1 MRAAQRSLG
10 KTTWGIQ
17 DWAMNFNLIE
27 TLAFTALGLLI
38 GRALFRFFPVFDR
51 LCLPEPVLGGLLLC
65 GVFSA
70 VKYFSGLEL
79 TFDTTLQTPLMLAF
93 FLSIGWMASWRELRR
108 GGKTV
113 ISFLLFCLVALVT
126 QNVIGMALAVAMGEP
141 PLLGLLA
148 GSVALTGGPGTALA
162 FAPAFE
168 KAGLEA
174 AAAIGTASAL
184 AGIVIGGLM
193 GSPQAARLIAKYRLK
208 PSAEDLSGAMPE
220 NVPVSM
226 GEQMVHPELSPAHF
240 TSHLQFIIIVMALGA
255 ALGGW
260 IQARGITLPLYIG
273 AMAVAAVI
281 RNACDLKLGP
291 LGRLTVS
298 NSVIEELGS
307 VALAYFL
314 VMATMT
320 LNLGQLTGMASV
332 LMIILAVQAIWIFL
346 LATFLVFRWFGR
358 DYDAA
363 VIGAGFTGFMMGTM
377 ANAMANINAITR
389 RYGPAP
395 KAYLVVP
402 IVGVCGVDFA
412 NSALITFLLAVFD

>member
-1 MRAAQRSLG
+1 MS
-10 KTTWGIQ
+10 
-17 DWAMNFNLIE
+17 FNLIE
-27 TLAFTALGLLI
+27 TLAFTAFGLLL
-38 GRALFRFFPVFDR
+38 GRALFKFFPVFDR

-65 GVFSA
+65 GGFTA
-70 VKYFSGLEL
+70 VKFFSGKDI
-79 TFDTTLQTPLMLAF
+79 TFDTTLQSPLMLAF
-93 FLSIGWMASWRELRR
+93 FLSIGWMASWRELKR

-141 PLLGLLA
+141 PLLGVLA

-208 PSAEDLSGAMPE
+208 PSPEDLSSAMPE
-220 NVPVSM
+220 DVPVSM

-260 IQARGITLPLYIG
+260 IQAQGITLPLYIG
-273 AMAVAAVI
+273 AMAVAALV
-281 RNACDLKLGP
+281 RNACDFKVWP
-291 LGRLTVS
+291 LSSLPVS

-320 LNLGQLTGMASV
+320 LNLGQLASMASV
-332 LMIILAVQAIWIFL
+332 LVIILAVQAIWIFL
-346 LATFLVFRWFGR
+346 VASILVFRCFGK

>member
-1 MRAAQRSLG
+1 M
-10 KTTWGIQ
+10 
-17 DWAMNFNLIE
+17 
-27 TLAFTALGLLI
+27 
-38 GRALFRFFPVFDR
+38 
-51 LCLPEPVLGGLLLC
+51 LGGLLLC
-65 GVFSA
+65 GVFSG
-70 VKYFSGLEL
+70 VKYFSGAEI
-79 TFDTTLQTPLMLAF
+79 TFDTTLQVPLMLAF

-108 GGKTV
+108 GGKAV
-113 ISFLLFCLVALVT
+113 ITFLLFCLVALVT
-126 QNVIGMALAVAMGEP
+126 QNVIGMLLAVAMGEP
-141 PLLGLLA
+141 PLLGVLA

-168 KAGLEA
+168 KAGLGS
-174 AAAIGTASAL
+174 AAAIGTACAL

-193 GSPQAARLIAKYRLK
+193 GSPQAARLIAKFQLK
-208 PSAEDLSGAMPE
+208 PSAEDLTGTMPE
-220 NVPVSM
+220 DVPVSM
-226 GEQMVHPELSPAHF
+226 GEQMVHPKLSPTHF
-240 TSHLQFIIIVMALGA
+240 ASHLQFIIIVMALGA

-273 AMAVAAVI
+273 AMAVAALV
-281 RNACDLKLGP
+281 RNGCDLKLWP
-291 LGRLTVS
+291 LSRLPVS

-320 LNLGQLTGMASV
+320 LNLGQLAGMASV
-332 LMIILAVQAIWIFL
+332 LMMILVVQAIWVFL
-346 LATFLVFRWFGR
+346 LASIFVFRWFGR

-363 VIGAGFTGFMMGTM
+363 VIGAGFTGFMLGTM

-412 NSALITFLLAVFD
+412 NSALITFLLAVFG

>member
-1 MRAAQRSLG
+1 M
-10 KTTWGIQ
+10 T
-17 DWAMNFNLIE
+17 FNLIE
-27 TLAFTALGLLI
+27 TLAFTAFGLFL

-65 GVFSA
+65 GGFTA
-70 VKYFSGLEL
+70 VKFFSGKDIA
-79 TFDTTLQTPLMLAF
+79 FDTTLQSPLMLAF
-93 FLSIGWMASWRELRR
+93 FLSIGWMASWRELKR

-141 PLLGLLA
+141 PLLGVLA

-193 GSPQAARLIAKYRLK
+193 GSPQAARLISKYRLK
-208 PSAEDLSGAMPE
+208 PSQEDLSSPMPQD
-220 NVPVSM
+220 VPISM
-226 GEQMVHPELSPAHF
+226 GEQMVHPKLAPAHL
-240 TSHLQFIIIVMALGA
+240 TNHLQFIIIVMALGA

-260 IQARGITLPLYIG
+260 IQTQGVTLPLYIG
-273 AMAVAAVI
+273 AMAVAALV

-291 LGRLTVS
+291 LGRLPIS
-298 NSVIEELGS
+298 NEMIEELGS

-320 LNLGQLTGMASV
+320 LNLGQLASMASV
-332 LMIILAVQAIWIFL
+332 LVIILAVQAIWIFL
-346 LATFLVFRWFGR
+346 VASILVFRCFGK

-412 NSALITFLLAVFD
+412 NSALITFLLAVFDKS